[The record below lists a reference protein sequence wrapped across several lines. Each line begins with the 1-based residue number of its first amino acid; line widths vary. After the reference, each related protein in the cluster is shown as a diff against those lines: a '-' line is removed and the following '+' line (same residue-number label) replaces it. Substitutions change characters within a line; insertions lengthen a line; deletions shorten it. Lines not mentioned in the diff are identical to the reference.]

1 MKKVY
6 IVSIIVVL
14 QTLYS
19 FLFSQSPSTVC
30 LGTDA
35 VVCPG
40 QSITINDCGGIG
52 GGGGGGSTAP
62 YTVASIPYSPDPFN
76 VGTAIN
82 LSDDAVSSVQNIGF
96 TFCFFGV
103 SYTQFYIGSN
113 GWIGFTGGQPTT
125 FTSAPIPSTTA
136 PRNCIMAPWQD
147 WHPGTGSNVGQY
159 IKYQVLG
166 TAPNRRLVV
175 SWNNCPMFSCTSN
188 LGTFQIV
195 IFETTNIIETRIQ
208 SKPACTSWASG
219 TAVHGVH
226 NLAGTVAVIVPG
238 RNSTQWTA
246 NNDAHRFTPG
256 NWGVTWGN
264 TLGQTFPYNNGSLTV
279 TNVPPG
285 PTGYFLK
292 SGCGGGPGTAISDT
306 TWLSLASP
314 SVTLTA
320 QDDVCS
326 QGIGSVTAT
335 PGPGSPSPINYT
347 WNPAGPNTNTI
358 NGATPGN
365 YTVTITDGNNCS
377 ASASATVGDTPAAF
391 TGTTTQVSCPG
402 GSDGTATAII
412 TPTPSGA
419 NYLWSD
425 GQTTAT
431 ATGLSAGS
439 YSCTISTS
447 SGCNGVVNVTVTE
460 IPAMQLTISNQQ
472 DANCYTIANGQATIN
487 VTQGTSPYTY
497 SWSQSSSTTNTAT
510 DLASGSHTVT
520 VTDDKGCVETITFS
534 INQPSPLVIT
544 SITPDT
550 QICPENNITLVVSGS
565 GGSSPYLYSW
575 VANGNSV
582 GTTSNV
588 TVQPTNSSTTY
599 CVTLSEVCGSPSVQ
613 ECVTITHPTPIQ
625 PDLTPDEII
634 KCTPGNFVFTNSS
647 TNQSE
652 IASTDYSFSNGQTFT
667 IQGNQGLSNGFPIPG
682 NYSVNINTT
691 SIYGCQYD
699 TTIND
704 IIVVVDAPVADFTI
718 AKNPVTWFE
727 TTVQTSDNSIGA
739 INQWEWISPGAVS
752 IANGTPTGVIVY
764 PEGVTGIYPITLIV
778 TSQLGCSDSITLNV
792 EIVPDVLLYVPNTF
806 TPDDDEHNQQWSFYI
821 EGIDFENFQVEI
833 FNRWGEV
840 IWVSKDAKAK
850 WDGFYNGA
858 LVQSGTYMWEIS
870 YKERDS
876 DGRKFHTGY
885 INVLR

>member
-1 MKKVY
+1 V
-6 IVSIIVVL
+6 
-14 QTLYS
+14 
-19 FLFSQSPSTVC
+19 
-30 LGTDA
+30 
-35 VVCPG
+35 
-40 QSITINDCGGIG
+40 
-52 GGGGGGSTAP
+52 
-62 YTVASIPYSPDPFN
+62 
-76 VGTAIN
+76 
-82 LSDDAVSSVQNIGF
+82 
-96 TFCFFGV
+96 
-103 SYTQFYIGSN
+103 
-113 GWIGFTGGQPTT
+113 
-125 FTSAPIPSTTA
+125 
-136 PRNCIMAPWQD
+136 
-147 WHPGTGSNVGQY
+147 
-159 IKYQVLG
+159 
-166 TAPNRRLVV
+166 
-175 SWNNCPMFSCTSN
+175 
-188 LGTFQIV
+188 
-195 IFETTNIIETRIQ
+195 E
-208 SKPACTSWASG
+208 
-219 TAVHGVH
+219 
-226 NLAGTVAVIVPG
+226 
-238 RNSTQWTA
+238 
-246 NNDAHRFTPG
+246 
-256 NWGVTWGN
+256 
-264 TLGQTFPYNNGSLTV
+264 
-279 TNVPPG
+279 
-285 PTGYFLK
+285 
-292 SGCGGGPGTAISDT
+292 
-306 TWLSLASP
+306 
-314 SVTLTA
+314 
-320 QDDVCS
+320 
-326 QGIGSVTAT
+326 
-335 PGPGSPSPINYT
+335 
-347 WNPAGPNTNTI
+347 
-358 NGATPGN
+358 
-365 YTVTITDGNNCS
+365 
-377 ASASATVGDTPAAF
+377 DTPAAF

-431 ATGLSAGS
+431 ATGLSAGN
-439 YSCTISTS
+439 YTCAVSTS
-447 SGCNGVVNVTVTE
+447 SGCSGVVNVTITE

-487 VTQGTSPYTY
+487 VTQGTSPYAY

-510 DLASGSHTVT
+510 DLAAGSHSVT

-588 TVQPTNSSTTY
+588 TVQPSTSITTY

-613 ECVTITHPTPIQ
+613 ECVTITHPMPIH

-667 IQGNQGLSNGFPIPG
+667 IQGNQGLSNVFPIPG
-682 NYSVNINTT
+682 NYNVNINTT

-704 IIVVVDAPVADFTI
+704 IIVVVAAPIADFTI

-727 TTVQTSDNSIGA
+727 TTVQTSDNSTGA

-752 IANGTPTGVIVY
+752 IANGTPTGVFVY

-833 FNRWGEV
+833 FNRWGEL

-858 LVQSGTYMWEIS
+858 LVQSGTYMWKIS
-870 YKERDS
+870 YKDRDS

-885 INVLR
+885 VNVLR